1 VTQWAE
7 NTDLGRERGPVALL
21 RAWVEVLVYP
31 RQFFRGKVAPGDQA
45 PGLTFVAAV
54 VLVSESIRL
63 AVVDGAYPVIG
74 GQPTASAVLW
84 VLFVVVLVAPA
95 GVHLTAALQT
105 IILMGTVEDR
115 AGVSETVQVLCYAT
129 APCVLVGLANP
140 WVTGAVAVWGA
151 TLFVV
156 GLSEVHGVSLATA
169 LAVAAVPAALAF
181 GYGFGGFESLT
192 IIAEQV
198 RVLAGW
204 A

>member
-1 VTQWAE
+1 MTQWAE

-105 IILMGTVEDR
+105 VILIGTIEDR

-151 TLFVV
+151 ALLVV
-156 GLSEVHGVSLATA
+156 GLSEVHGVPLATA

-181 GYGFGGFESLT
+181 GYGFGGFESL
-192 IIAEQV
+192 AAVSEQA
-198 RVLAGW
+198 RLLAGW

>member
-1 VTQWAE
+1 MTQWAE

-21 RAWVEVLVYP
+21 RAWAEVLVYP

-54 VLVSESIRL
+54 VLASEITRL
-63 AVVDGAYPVIG
+63 TLVDGAYPVIS

-105 IILMGTVEDR
+105 VILIGTVENR

-129 APCVLVGLANP
+129 APCVLVGFANP
-140 WVTGAVAVWGA
+140 WVTGAAAVWGVG
-151 TLFVV
+151 LFVV
-156 GLSEVHGVSLATA
+156 GISEVHGIPVGMA
-169 LAVAAVPAALAF
+169 LAVTAVPAILAF
-181 GYGFGGFESLT
+181 GYGFGGYGALAT
-192 IIAEQV
+192 VADQV
-198 RVLAGW
+198 TTVVGGY
-204 A
+204 